1 MTIYITQGHYTE
13 RAIKGMI
20 VKPEDRTEAVR
31 AMIELAGGKLLDYYV
46 TFGDYD
52 FLVISEADNDIDMA
66 SVVLTA
72 AASGGVTDIKTSVA
86 LRTTDA
92 MRAMESAKTLMEGF
106 RAAGERA

>member
-1 MTIYITQGHYTE
+1 
-13 RAIKGMI
+13 
-20 VKPEDRTEAVR
+20 
-31 AMIELAGGKLLDYYV
+31 
-46 TFGDYD
+46 
-52 FLVISEADNDIDMA
+52 MA